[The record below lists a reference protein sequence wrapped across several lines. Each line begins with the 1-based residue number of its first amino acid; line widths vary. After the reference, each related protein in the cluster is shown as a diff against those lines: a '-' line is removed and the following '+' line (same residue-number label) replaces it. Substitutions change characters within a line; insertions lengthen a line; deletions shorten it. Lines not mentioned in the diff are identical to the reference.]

1 MEPLPISHMNIQ
13 VYDKEE
19 SPLHQIV
26 KKLIWRKI
34 LDLEPYNFNHVST
47 SDDSGLDQAMYG
59 RVREDWKQCQAIR
72 ETMTWDHSCIPQLIE
87 HLKERD
93 EYYDPNPFDHASR
106 RATRFIPLHSY
117 QGRVYLEHAVE
128 ANGVKMV
135 PDIAL
140 MDRNGE
146 PETVIEIIYTGIPD
160 STKIINLVESN
171 LNVIFVIAN
180 QAIEELA
187 MDMTCRRAIFRF
199 PIREAWHGDTPIK
212 EKLSRA
218 VNILL
223 QKKMYEPKEYII
235 SKTIIKN
242 TQWDPNNRW
251 KKNRMNL
258 GLRITTNEG
267 ERDLSHHMINTKE
280 TSTLIKL
287 LRHIQKLEKTKL
299 ENRAHKVHGVD
310 GIPIQAD
317 SVCGS
322 PFSNTAE
329 SASIKGNK

>member
-87 HLKERD
+87 HIKERD
-93 EYYDPNPFDHASR
+93 KYYDPNPFLHDSR

-117 QGRVYLEHAVE
+117 QGKVYLEHAVE

-140 MDRNGE
+140 MDRNGK

-160 STKIINLVESN
+160 SAKIINLVESN
-171 LNVIFVIAN
+171 LNVI
-180 QAIEELA
+180 
-187 MDMTCRRAIFRF
+187 
-199 PIREAWHGDTPIK
+199 
-212 EKLSRA
+212 LS
-218 VNILL
+218 
-223 QKKMYEPKEYII
+223 
-235 SKTIIKN
+235 
-242 TQWDPNNRW
+242 
-251 KKNRMNL
+251 
-258 GLRITTNEG
+258 LR
-267 ERDLSHHMINTKE
+267 TKRLK
-280 TSTLIKL
+280 S
-287 LRHIQKLEKTKL
+287 
-299 ENRAHKVHGVD
+299 
-310 GIPIQAD
+310 
-317 SVCGS
+317 
-322 PFSNTAE
+322 
-329 SASIKGNK
+329 

>member
-13 VYDKEE
+13 VYDTEE

-26 KKLIWRKI
+26 KKLIWKKI
-34 LDLEPYNFNHVST
+34 SDLEPYNLNYIST
-47 SDDSGLDQAMYG
+47 YNVPGLHQAMYG
-59 RVREDWKQCQAIR
+59 SGPKDSKKCR
-72 ETMTWDHSCIPQLIE
+72 ETMTWDHPCMPQLIE
-87 HLKERD
+87 HIKKRD
-93 EYYDPNPFDHASR
+93 EDTGRPDYDPDPFHHASR
-106 RATRFIPLHSY
+106 RATHFIPLHSY

-128 ANGVKMV
+128 ANGVKIV

-140 MDRNGE
+140 MNAKGD
-146 PETVIEIIYTGIPD
+146 PETVIEIIYTGTPD
-160 STKIINLVESN
+160 STKLINLVESD

-180 QAIEELA
+180 QAIEELS
-187 MDMTCRRAIFRF
+187 MDMTCRRQSFSF
-199 PIREAWHGDTPIK
+199 PIREAWHGDTPTI

-223 QKKMYEPKEYII
+223 QKKMYKPKEYII
-235 SKTIIKN
+235 NKTIIKN

-258 GLRITTNEG
+258 GLKITTNEG

-287 LRHIQKLEKTKL
+287 LRHIQKLERRKN
-299 ENRAHKVHGVD
+299 E
-310 GIPIQAD
+310 
-317 SVCGS
+317 
-322 PFSNTAE
+322 SN
-329 SASIKGNK
+329 

>member
-1 MEPLPISHMNIQ
+1 MEPLPISTMDIR

-34 LDLEPYNFNHVST
+34 SDLEPYNFNHLYT
-47 SDDSGLDQAMYG
+47 HDNSDLDQAMYG
-59 RVREDWKQCQAIR
+59 HVRKDWKQCQAIR
-72 ETMTWDHSCIPQLIE
+72 ETMTWDHPCIPQLIDNI
-87 HLKERD
+87 KERD
-93 EYYDPNPFDHASR
+93 KYTGRHDYDPNPFDHDSR
-106 RATRFIPLHSY
+106 QATRFIPLHRY
-117 QGRVYLEHAVE
+117 QGRVFQEHAVE
-128 ANGVKMV
+128 ANGVKIV

-140 MDRNGE
+140 MDRNGK

-160 STKIINLVESN
+160 SAKIINLVESD

-180 QAIEELA
+180 QAIEELS
-187 MDMTCRRAIFRF
+187 MDMTCRRNSFCF
-199 PIREAWHGDTPIK
+199 PIREAWHADTPTM

-242 TQWDPNNRW
+242 TRCDPNKRW
-251 KKNRMNL
+251 KNNMNIA
-258 GLRITTNEG
+258 LRITTNEG
-267 ERDLSHHMINTKE
+267 ERDLSDSMLQMKE

-287 LRHIQKLEKTKL
+287 LRHIQKLEKQKKDL
-299 ENRAHKVHGVD
+299 DD
-310 GIPIQAD
+310 GMEIP
-317 SVCGS
+317 V
-322 PFSNTAE
+322 F
-329 SASIKGNK
+329 KGTRG

>member
-1 MEPLPISHMNIQ
+1 MEPLPISNMNIR

-34 LDLEPYNFNHVST
+34 LDLEPYNFNYIYTH
-47 SDDSGLDQAMYG
+47 DNPDLDLAMYG
-59 RVREDWKQCQAIR
+59 RSKDSKKCQEIR
-72 ETMTWDHSCIPQLIE
+72 EIMTWDHSCIPQLIDNI
-87 HLKERD
+87 KERD
-93 EYYDPNPFDHASR
+93 ECYNPDPFDHASR
-106 RATRFIPLHSY
+106 RAARFIPLHSY

-128 ANGVKMV
+128 ANGVKIV
-135 PDIAL
+135 PDITL
-140 MDRNGE
+140 MNAKGD

-180 QAIEELA
+180 QAIEELS

-223 QKKMYEPKEYII
+223 QKKMHKPKEYII

-258 GLRITTNEG
+258 GLKITTNEG

-287 LRHIQKLEKTKL
+287 LRHIQKLEEQKKTEL
-299 ENRAHKVHGVD
+299 RNRARTSTGLM
-310 GIPIQAD
+310 
-317 SVCGS
+317 
-322 PFSNTAE
+322 E
-329 SASIKGNK
+329 S

>member
-106 RATRFIPLHSY
+106 RTTRFIPLHSY

-140 MDRNGE
+140 MDRNGK

-287 LRHIQKLEKTKL
+287 LRHIKKL

-317 SVCGS
+317 SACGS

>member
-87 HLKERD
+87 HIKERD
-93 EYYDPNPFDHASR
+93 KYYDPNPFDHASR

-140 MDRNGE
+140 MDRNGK

-223 QKKMYEPKEYII
+223 QKKMYEPKEYIV

-251 KKNRMNL
+251 KKDRMNL

-287 LRHIQKLEKTKL
+287 LRHIKKL

-317 SVCGS
+317 SACGS

-329 SASIKGNK
+329 SASIEGNK

>member
-1 MEPLPISHMNIQ
+1 
-13 VYDKEE
+13 
-19 SPLHQIV
+19 
-26 KKLIWRKI
+26 
-34 LDLEPYNFNHVST
+34 
-47 SDDSGLDQAMYG
+47 
-59 RVREDWKQCQAIR
+59 
-72 ETMTWDHSCIPQLIE
+72 MTWDHPCLPALI
-87 HLKERD
+87 D
-93 EYYDPNPFDHASR
+93 SIQGPGCSPYDPNPFDHVSR
-106 RATRFIPLHSY
+106 QATRFIPLHSY
-117 QGRVYLEHAVE
+117 QGRVFMEHAVK
-128 ANGVKMV
+128 ANGVKIV

-140 MDRNGE
+140 FNKHGH
-146 PETVIEIIYTGIPD
+146 PETVIEIIYTGTPD
-160 STKIINLVESN
+160 STKLINLVESN
-171 LNVIFVIAN
+171 LNVIFVMAE
-180 QAIEELA
+180 QALEKLST
-187 MDMTCRRAIFRF
+187 DMTCRRDYFNF

-223 QKKMYEPKEYII
+223 QKKMRRPKEYIV

-258 GLRITTNEG
+258 GLKITTHADRVE
-267 ERDLSHHMINTKE
+267 ETEDLSHSMINMKE

-287 LRHIQKLEKTKL
+287 LRHIKKL

-317 SVCGS
+317 SACGT

-329 SASIKGNK
+329 SAPIKGNK

>member
-1 MEPLPISHMNIQ
+1 MEPLPISHMDIR

-72 ETMTWDHSCIPQLIE
+72 ETMTWDHSCIPQLIDNI
-87 HLKERD
+87 KERD
-93 EYYDPNPFDHASR
+93 EYYDPDPFLHDSR
-106 RATRFIPLHSY
+106 RATQFIPLHSY
-117 QGRVYLEHAVE
+117 QGKVYLEHAVE

-140 MDRNGE
+140 MDRNGK

-171 LNVIFVIAN
+171 LNVIFVLAN
-180 QAIEELA
+180 QAIEELT

-235 SKTIIKN
+235 NKTIIKN

-251 KKNRMNL
+251 KKNRMNI

-267 ERDLSHHMINTKE
+267 ERDLSHSMINMKE

-317 SVCGS
+317 SACGS